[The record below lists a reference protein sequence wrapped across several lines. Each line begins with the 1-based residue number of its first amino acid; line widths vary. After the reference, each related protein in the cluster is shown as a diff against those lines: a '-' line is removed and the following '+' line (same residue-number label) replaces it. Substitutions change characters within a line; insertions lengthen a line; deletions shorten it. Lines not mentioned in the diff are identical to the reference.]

1 MRYELTSNYVI
12 FNKIKL
18 YQIRALENIG
28 RIKIGDL
35 GGYVSESSN
44 INLINKGWIENNS
57 YIIDSHIDG
66 DIRIENDVIVW
77 DSYISGKIL
86 FSHGTQIKNSIVTT
100 WRGIGSTAK
109 DTKII
114 NKDIKFESGL
124 DNRITNSGYFRQFYA
139 GKALVLCG
147 NEHVKCGCKTFSYQY
162 AYNLLKAGK
171 IAIGLEAH
179 GLTDETNLWFNNR
192 EKLLQECEKEL
203 ERLKKQKQEGDK

>member
-66 DIRIENDVIVW
+66 DIRIENDVIV
-77 DSYISGKIL
+77 
-86 FSHGTQIKNSIVTT
+86 
-100 WRGIGSTAK
+100 
-109 DTKII
+109 
-114 NKDIKFESGL
+114 
-124 DNRITNSGYFRQFYA
+124 
-139 GKALVLCG
+139 
-147 NEHVKCGCKTFSYQY
+147 
-162 AYNLLKAGK
+162 
-171 IAIGLEAH
+171 
-179 GLTDETNLWFNNR
+179 
-192 EKLLQECEKEL
+192 
-203 ERLKKQKQEGDK
+203 